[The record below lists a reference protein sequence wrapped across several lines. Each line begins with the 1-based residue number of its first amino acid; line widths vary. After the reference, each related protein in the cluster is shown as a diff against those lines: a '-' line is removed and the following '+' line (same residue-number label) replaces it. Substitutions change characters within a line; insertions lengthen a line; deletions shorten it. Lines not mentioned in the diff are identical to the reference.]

1 MTTAIHADDLGAAT
15 STRLSFVRHAQSES
29 NVANEIRGERTC
41 TGLTTLGHEQ
51 ANCLARRI
59 ELDHDDDPITQVYST
74 PLRRAVDTATPVARI
89 LGLGIRYLPSWRY
102 ATYGAAEGR
111 SWREAHEE
119 FPGIH
124 PALHPD
130 RPIAEGAE
138 TMRAFHESMRT
149 AIVELVRR
157 HPGEHSLVF
166 GSTENLMAVEEIML
180 AGSAAGRAE
189 PIEVDGR
196 PYRHHDL
203 GSGAR
208 AVVTCWA
215 AHGLGAAQRLRTFAC
230 RATTQPF
237 PRDTGAGHVNMIIS
251 SSVMATT
258 VLVGGVGF
266 VGRGE
271 RRQRWCRGGCFS
283 P

>member
-1 MTTAIHADDLGAAT
+1 MTMAIHADDLGAAT

-111 SWREAHEE
+111 SWREAYEE

-130 RPIAEGAE
+130 LPIAEGAE

-180 AGSAAGRAE
+180 GLPPDARSRSKLAVDHTGIMTWDLVPAPWSPAGR
-189 PIEVDGR
+189 R
-196 PYRHHDL
+196 
-203 GSGAR
+203 
-208 AVVTCWA
+208 
-215 AHGLGAAQRLRTFAC
+215 
-230 RATTQPF
+230 
-237 PRDTGAGHVNMIIS
+237 
-251 SSVMATT
+251 T
-258 VLVGGVGF
+258 VLVRHNDSGHLPA
-266 VGRGE
+266 E
-271 RRQRWCRGGCFS
+271 QRHSRFRAIPVLGT
-283 P
+283 